1 MQAKDS
7 QTPCVLVAHLGYG
20 TSATKAVVAVL
31 PDLPFTAELHGPDG
45 ISVLRPGPVEHVPGW
60 TGGPYSRIPLPG
72 VLAPGTYSVRVVAEG
87 LDVRSEPFVVAPE
100 RLQRQT
106 MSDVLAYFKAMRSS
120 GEIDRKDRAAQFW
133 DDPSGATVDA
143 RGGWLDASGDTSK
156 FLSHLT
162 YTSTMSPQQI
172 PLCAWAMLAARD
184 ELAAH
189 TPSLT
194 PVLGARLRDE
204 ALWGADFLT
213 RFRSP
218 TGTFYT
224 GIFDALTKRLE
235 ERFITAPLQ
244 NSVRTTRYQ
253 AAYRQGAGLA
263 IAALARASTTN
274 TDGDF
279 PRSDYLAAARAAFTH
294 LETHNRGYL
303 FDHTES
309 IIDDY
314 AALLAA
320 TELARAEALPHPHP
334 QADTVDPIQPDASN
348 DSSPLRPDAGDESSL
363 IRPEAGGSGPVPGAS
378 RAAARRRASALIAR
392 YVRGAGAGA
401 ASSGPT
407 VGLGAGARG
416 LRGGGPGWFRG
427 DEGGRPFFHAAEPG
441 LPILAL
447 LRFAE
452 VLHDAPEAEPA
463 RATALQAMLDTV
475 DRTASIANPF
485 GYPRALTQPLGGVPR
500 ESFFFPHA
508 NETGYWWQG
517 ENAAIAS
524 LSAAASSCARLD
536 GVSDE
541 DRARL
546 RRFAD
551 DQLAWITGR
560 NPFDS
565 SMVQGRGRNNADY
578 SSDFPNLP
586 GGIVNGVTSGWSD
599 EDDVAFLPEDAPEGD
614 SWRWAEQWIPHT
626 GWFLLA
632 VAAAG

>member
-7 QTPCVLVAHLGYG
+7 QNPAVLVAHLGYG
-20 TSATKAVVAVL
+20 TSATKAVVAVV
-31 PDLPFTAELHGPDG
+31 PDGPLTAELHGPEG
-45 ISVLRPGPVEHVPGW
+45 ISVLDPGPVERVPGW
-60 TGGPYSRIPLPG
+60 TGGPYSRIPLPEL
-72 VLAPGTYSVRVVAEG
+72 LAAGTYFVRVVSGE
-87 LDVRSEPFVVAPE
+87 LELRSEPFVVAPE

-120 GEIDRKDRAAQFW
+120 GEIDRKDRAACLW
-133 DDPSGATVDA
+133 DDSSGTTVDA

-189 TPSLT
+189 TPSLI

-218 TGTFYT
+218 AGYFYT
-224 GIFDALTKRLE
+224 GIFDALTKQLE
-235 ERFITAPLQ
+235 ERVITAPLQ

-253 AAYRQGAGLA
+253 AAYRHGAGLA
-263 IAALARASTTN
+263 IAALARASTVDD
-274 TDGDF
+274 DGDF
-279 PRSDYLAAARAAFTH
+279 PRSDYLAAAQDAFTH
-294 LETHNRGYL
+294 LETHNLDYL

-309 IIDDY
+309 IVDDY
-314 AALLAA
+314 TALLAA
-320 TELARAEALPHPHP
+320 TELVA
-334 QADTVDPIQPDASN
+334 ADGS
-348 DSSPLRPDAGDESSL
+348 AGE
-363 IRPEAGGSGPVPGAS
+363 
-378 RAAARRRASALIAR
+378 AARRRATSLINR
-392 YVRGAGAGA
+392 YQHG
-401 ASSGPT
+401 
-407 VGLGAGARG
+407 
-416 LRGGGPGWFRG
+416 GWFRA
-427 DEGGRPFFHAAEPG
+427 DEAGRPFFHAAEPG

-452 VLHDAPEAEPA
+452 VLADAPEARPA
-463 RATALQAMLDTV
+463 RETAVRAMLDV
-475 DRTASIANPF
+475 LERTAGVANPF
-485 GYPRALTQPLGGVPR
+485 GYPRALTQPLGEEPR

-524 LSAAASSCARLD
+524 LSAAASACARLHEVD
-536 GVSDE
+536 GEV
-541 DRARL
+541 RARS
-546 RRFAD
+546 RVFAD

-565 SMVQGRGRNNADY
+565 SMLQGRGRNNADY

-632 VAAAG
+632 VASQAVS